1 MTENRKP
8 RPKEKKSEMLDVRLP
23 FGLKQA
29 LVEACRKQG
38 VTVSD
43 TVRGL
48 ISEYVNATKAGQ
60 THPKLR
66 GIAMK
71 IARNP
76 LKTTGMALTSLAAFA
91 LTAAPS
97 TADERLFKALDL
109 DGDGTISAHDLN
121 ETDQIVIQVLD
132 ADHSETV
139 TLDEFRLITQFG
151 RFTMGG
157 PVKIEATTVTVNEDR
172 TQATYGGRVDLNL
185 EPQNDGFELRLP
197 DTETWSQEELGLQHL
212 AEGQTEGSVD
222 ISFPDIHHASIVTL
236 DLSEAGQVKLTSER
250 VAWEDFDAEGLG
262 LVIVDN
268 PPDETDAPNPPR

>member
-121 ETDQIVIQVLD
+121 ERRRSFGNRHARRISAHHPIWTFYNGWTCQDRGN
-132 ADHSETV
+132 HSHGK
-139 TLDEFRLITQFG
+139 RRSYPSNI
-151 RFTMGG
+151 
-157 PVKIEATTVTVNEDR
+157 
-172 TQATYGGRVDLNL
+172 
-185 EPQNDGFELRLP
+185 
-197 DTETWSQEELGLQHL
+197 W
-212 AEGQTEGSVD
+212 GS
-222 ISFPDIHHASIVTL
+222 
-236 DLSEAGQVKLTSER
+236 R
-250 VAWEDFDAEGLG
+250 
-262 LVIVDN
+262 
-268 PPDETDAPNPPR
+268 

>member
-1 MTENRKP
+1 MTNNRKP

-48 ISEYVNATKAGQ
+48 ISEYVNATKAGHI
-60 THPKLR
+60 HPKLK

-76 LKTTGMALTSLAAFA
+76 LKTTGMTLASLAAFA
-91 LTAAPS
+91 LMAAPS
-97 TADERLFKALDL
+97 TADERLFKALDS
-109 DGDGTISAHDLN
+109 DGDGSISALDLN

-139 TLDEFRLITQFG
+139 TLEEFRLITQFG
-151 RFTMGG
+151 QLTPSG
-157 PVKIEATTVTVNEDR
+157 PIIVEASTVTVNEDR
-172 TQATYGGRVDLNL
+172 TQATYGGRVDVDL
-185 EPQNDGFELRLP
+185 EPENDGFEVRLP
-197 DTETWSQEELGLQHL
+197 DTASWTQKDQGLQHL
-212 AEGQTEGSVD
+212 HEMEGSVD
-222 ISFPDIHHASIVTL
+222 ISFPEIHHASIVTL
-236 DLSEAGQVKLTSER
+236 DLSETGQVKLISER

-268 PPDETDAPNPPR
+268 PPDETAAPNPPR